1 MRFINVFL
9 AASLPLIS
17 ALESRIFSS
26 YDGTTYVY
34 DYVPAHGDNSTFLL
48 LHGFPSTRK
57 EWRLHI
63 SKLTDEDYGVIVPDL
78 LGYGDSD
85 MPLELEAYSL
95 KIISG
100 HFAELVKHENIDK
113 VNGVGH
119 DWGILVLSRALVW
132 HPETFEKAVFLSLG
146 YNAPAINFDVDGINV
161 QSLKQFGYMQ
171 FGYWY
176 FFNSFDAASV
186 LTQNVSYIPFDSS
199 NHCVALHLPHH
210 EC

>member
-1 MRFINVFL
+1 MRFVNLLL

-34 DYVPAHGDNSTFLL
+34 DYVPARGDNSTFFL

-57 EWRLHI
+57 EWRSHI
-63 SKLTDEDYGVIVPDL
+63 SKLTDEGYGVIVPDL

-85 MPLELEAYSL
+85 MPLELEAYNL
-95 KIISG
+95 KTISG

-113 VNGVGH
+113 VIGVGH
-119 DWGILVLSRALVW
+119 DWGSLVLSRALVW

-146 YNAPAINFDVDGINV
+146 YNAPGINIDVDGFNV
-161 QSLKQFGYMQ
+161 QGLKQLGYMP

-186 LTQNVSYIPFDSS
+186 LTQNVSYVKFDSGS
-199 NHCVALHLPHH
+199 HCVASHLPHH